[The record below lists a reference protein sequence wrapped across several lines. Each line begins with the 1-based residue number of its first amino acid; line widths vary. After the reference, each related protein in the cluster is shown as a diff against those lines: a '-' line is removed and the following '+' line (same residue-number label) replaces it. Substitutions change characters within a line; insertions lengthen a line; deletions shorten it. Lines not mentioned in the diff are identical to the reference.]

1 VRKAGQLLQRV
12 DTMIMEFCKLDGED
26 GVLVVTMNR
35 PEVLNSLHWMA
46 NRELELV
53 FDDFSRDPRL
63 HVAIVTGAGDI
74 AFSAGN
80 DMRYDGPE
88 KSWGLPERGFAGLS
102 RRTDIDKPI
111 IAAVNGLAVG
121 GGFEL
126 ALACDLLIAA
136 EHSTFSLPEP
146 RVGLAA
152 LAGGMQRL
160 PRQIG
165 TKNAMGLI
173 LTGRKV
179 TAVEG
184 LRMGFVNEIVPRGE
198 ALTVA
203 KRWADE
209 IITCSP
215 LAIRASKQAVR
226 AGSKE
231 ADLQRAFEVER
242 ACPAVKALM
251 VSDDR
256 AEGRRAFVEKRAP
269 KWAPIS

>member
-1 VRKAGQLLQRV
+1 
-12 DTMIMEFCKLDGED
+12 MIMEFCKVDREE

-53 FDDFSRDPRL
+53 FDDFNRDPRL
-63 HVAIVTGAGDI
+63 HVAIVTGAGDT

-136 EHSTFSLPEP
+136 EHATFSLPEP

-179 TAVEG
+179 TAAEG
-184 LRMGFVNEIVPRGE
+184 LRMGFVNEIASRGE
-198 ALTVA
+198 TLAVA
-203 KRWADE
+203 RRWADE
-209 IITCSP
+209 IIACSP

-231 ADLQRAFEVER
+231 VDLQSAFEVER

-256 AEGRRAFVEKRAP
+256 AEGRRAFIEKRAP
-269 KWAPIS
+269 KWASIS